1 MKFKLLIATVFS
13 TFFTFSALL
22 HIPIQWVVEQAP
34 KVRGLELTGLS
45 GTPWKGQVDS
55 LSFQRM
61 NYGQVQWEIDPLAIF
76 KGHAV
81 FAVRFGRGSELDLR
95 GKGTVG
101 YSVSMGA
108 YAENLVLSFPIA
120 NAMKHLPMAV
130 PISLQGQAE
139 ISVKSYQ
146 QGQPWCKQ
154 ASGEVVWSGG
164 KVVSP
169 LGNIDPETVIAD
181 VICSDN
187 KISLVSKQSSKDVA
201 SQFDVTLNPN
211 RSYQVSGWFKP
222 EANFPSSLRSQLK
235 WVGKPDSK
243 GQYRVTYSGR
253 L

>member
-34 KVRGLELTGLS
+34 KVRGLSLTGLS

-55 LSFQRM
+55 LAWQRV
-61 NYGQVQWEIDPLAIF
+61 NYGQVQWQIDPLAIL

-81 FAVRFGRGSELDLR
+81 FSVRFGRGSELELR
-95 GKGTVG
+95 GKGIVG

-108 YAENLVLSFPIA
+108 YAENMVVSFPVA
-120 NAMKHLPMAV
+120 NMMNKLPMAV
-130 PISLQGQAE
+130 PVSLQGQAE
-139 ISVKSYQ
+139 VSVTSFQ

-169 LGNIDPETVIAD
+169 LGNIDPKTVIAE
-181 VICSDN
+181 VSCIDN
-187 KISLVSKQSSKDVA
+187 KVTLTSQQDSEDVA
-201 SQFDVTLNPN
+201 SQFNVVLNPN
-211 RSYQVSGWFKP
+211 RSYQVNGWFKP
-222 EANFPSSLRSQLK
+222 EENFPSGLKSQLK
-235 WVGKPDSK
+235 WLGKPDAK
-243 GQYRVTYSGR
+243 GQYKVTYSGR